1 MRGHAHLLGA
11 YVPGQSLLHRAPL
24 WLKFTAVVVLSA
36 LVLGVR
42 QLEVT
47 LVVLALVLA
56 AGLLAGLGA
65 GTVLRPLRAMAP
77 VLLVLG
83 AFQWWANGLEVAAV
97 VVLGIL
103 TCVLAARLLTLTTTG
118 QRLLDGMVSA
128 AKPFQF
134 LGADPE
140 RFGLTLS
147 LMVRS
152 IPYLLGSAADVRDA
166 AKARGLERSP
176 RALLMPVIINAVAYA
191 RQTGEA
197 LSARGLG
204 EKHTDQTEYAKPES

>member
-1 MRGHAHLLGA
+1 MASKAHLLGS
-11 YVPGQSLLHRAPL
+11 YVPGDSPVHRAPL
-24 WLKFTAVVVLSA
+24 WLKFTGVLLASA
-36 LVLGVR
+36 LVLTLQ
-42 QLEVT
+42 QLQVT
-47 LVVLALVLA
+47 TVVLLA
-56 AGLLAGLGA
+56 VIATGLLAGLKLM
-65 GTVLRPLRAMAP
+65 TVLRPALMMAP

-83 AFQWWANGLEVAAV
+83 VYQWWLHDPVVAV
-97 VVLGIL
+97 VVVLNIL
-103 TCVLAARLLTLTTTG
+103 SCVLAARLLPLTTPG

-128 AKPFQF
+128 AKPFRF

-152 IPYLLGSAADVRDA
+152 IPYLLGSVTDVRNA

-176 RALLMPVIINAVAYA
+176 RALLIPVVINAVAYA
-191 RQTGEA
+191 KQTGEA

-204 EKHTDQTEYAKPES
+204 EKASE

>member
-11 YVPGQSLLHRAPL
+11 YLPGQSVLHRAPL
-24 WLKFTAVVVLSA
+24 WLKFFAVVAFSA

-42 QLEVT
+42 QWEVS
-47 LVVLALVLA
+47 LIVLGLVLT

-65 GTVLRPLRAMAP
+65 GPVLRPLRMLAP
-77 VLLVLG
+77 VLLILG
-83 AFQWWANGLEVAAV
+83 AFQCWTNGAAVAAV
-97 VVLGIL
+97 VVLNIL

-128 AKPFQF
+128 AKPFRF

-166 AKARGLERSP
+166 ARARGLERSP
-176 RALLMPVIINAVAYA
+176 RALLVPVIINAVAYA
-191 RQTGEA
+191 KQTGEA

-204 EKHTDQTEYAKPES
+204 EKGTDSAPGS

>member
-11 YVPGQSLLHRAPL
+11 YVPGRSPLHRSPL
-24 WLKFTAVVVLSA
+24 WLKFTAVVLLSA
-36 LVLGVR
+36 VVLVFR

-47 LVVLALVLA
+47 VIVLAAVLA

-65 GTVLRPLRAMAP
+65 TVLRPLRLMAP
-77 VLLVLG
+77 VLLVLA
-83 AFQWWANGLEVAAV
+83 AFQWWANGATVAAV
-97 VVLGIL
+97 VVLNIL

-118 QRLLDGMVSA
+118 QRLLDGMVSV
-128 AKPFQF
+128 AKPFRF

-140 RFGLTLS
+140 RFGLTLA

-191 RQTGEA
+191 KQTGEA

-204 EKHTDQTEYAKPES
+204 EKQTEDARGGIGN